1 MLMCSVNGDCGVGE
15 VKYGV
20 FSGILI
26 LMLPLGFAV
35 GMISS

>member
-26 LMLPLGFAV
+26 LMLLWGLL
-35 GMISS
+35 

>member
-1 MLMCSVNGDCGVGE
+1 MLMYSVNGDCGVGE

-26 LMLPLGFAV
+26 LMLLWGLL
-35 GMISS
+35 